1 MSDGGLSFHRVGK
14 GLGAGRWEEGL
25 SVEPRGLSPWGI
37 ILKYY
42 SKRHVNIMFYP
53 KFFLGKTRNFQMEG
67 THAEG
72 MHAVSWV
79 TSVNPSPC
87 K

>member
-1 MSDGGLSFHRVGK
+1 MNDGRLRFHIVGK
-14 GLGAGRWEEGL
+14 GLGDGRWEEGI

-53 KFFLGKTRNFQMEG
+53 KFFLERQE
-67 THAEG
+67 
-72 MHAVSWV
+72 
-79 TSVNPSPC
+79 TSKWKEYMLKEC
-87 K
+87 MQFHG

>member
-1 MSDGGLSFHRVGK
+1 MSDGGLRFHRVGK
-14 GLGAGRWEEGL
+14 GLGNGRWEKGL

-53 KFFLGKTRNFQMEG
+53 KFSFGKTSNFQMEG
-67 THAEG
+67 TPAEG
-72 MHAVSWV
+72 MHVVAWV
-79 TSVNPSPC
+79 TSVNRDTC